1 MNNQK
6 LTASYWYQKLIAPRG
21 ITPDEQRRELI
32 LNILLAGLAGIAV
45 VSSVVYLVNYLVGF
59 RQFTDTGSVVS
70 QAVALATIGGLWWL
84 SRRGKYKFSTYV
96 LLGFLLLGATQL
108 LLAWSFVLPMTQ
120 LFFVVLLVIAGVL
133 LSARS
138 ALLVTF
144 GLAFYV
150 LLLSYMQTS
159 GYLHPNKSWLNQDL
173 QMGDSVVFAACLL
186 IIGLVSWLANREID
200 NSLTRARRSEAAL
213 EQERDQLEIKVV
225 ERTRQLEQAQMQR
238 VMELQRLA
246 EFGRLSAGLLHDVAS
261 PLTVASLNL
270 KELGNKS
277 HSQLLSRAMQSLQY
291 IERFLDAARKQLKS
305 QGNITEF
312 AVTKELQQVLSIL
325 NHRAREEMV
334 SIKIAA
340 PKRYRLTA
348 DPVKFNQIMANL
360 ILNGIEAY
368 QGTKIEKRELT
379 ISLAREKES
388 IRINVIDHG
397 RGLTKDQIEHIFEPF
412 YTTKPEGRHNMG
424 IGLVTV
430 KKLVET
436 DFLGRI
442 KVTSS
447 KRYGTCFTIW
457 LRSVIEIEDR

>member
-1 MNNQK
+1 MNSQK
-6 LTASYWYQKLIAPRG
+6 LTTDYWYNKLIAPHG
-21 ITPDEQRRELI
+21 VTADEQRRELI
-32 LNILLAGLAGIAV
+32 LNILLAGLAGIAL
-45 VSSVVYLVNYLVGF
+45 VSSVVYLANSLVGF
-59 RQFTDTGSVVS
+59 RHFADIGSAIS
-70 QAVALATIGGLWWL
+70 QVVALVMIGGLWWL

-96 LLGFLLLGATQL
+96 LLAFLLLGATQL

-120 LFFVVLLVIAGVL
+120 LFFAVLLVISGVL

-138 ALLVTF
+138 ALIVTF

-159 GYLHPNKSWLNQDL
+159 GYLHPNTGWLNQDL
-173 QMGDSVVFAACLL
+173 QMGDSVIFAACLL

-200 NSLTRARRSEAAL
+200 NSLARARRSEAEL

-270 KELGNKS
+270 KELGSKS
-277 HSQLLSRAMQSLQY
+277 HSQLLSRAVQSLQY

-305 QGNITEF
+305 QGNVTEF
-312 AVTKELQQVLSIL
+312 VVSKELEQVLSIL
-325 NHRAREEMV
+325 KHRAREEMV
-334 SIKIAA
+334 TIKLDA
-340 PKRYRLTA
+340 PKHYRLTA
-348 DPVKFNQIMANL
+348 DPVKFNQVMANL

-368 QGTKIEKRELT
+368 EGAKTEKRELL
-379 ISLAREKES
+379 IKLDREKDWIKIS
-388 IRINVIDHG
+388 VIDHG
-397 RGLTKDQIEHIFEPF
+397 RGLNKDQIEHIFEPF
-412 YTTKPEGRHNMG
+412 YTTKAEGRNNMG

-430 KKLVET
+430 KKVVET

-447 KRYGTCFTIW
+447 KRNGTNFTIW
-457 LRSVIEIEDR
+457 LRSLIEIQER